1 MRKYADIVKLAETSP
16 AEEKNPP
23 GFFGSLRRFAF
34 PGLMM
39 ATSFFKRE
47 PNYVLRDKE
56 VRAERPKGY
65 SYGLSPR
72 AQSNF
77 ASNVSKKFGS
87 GR

>member
-16 AEEKNPP
+16 EENPP
-23 GFFGSLRRFAF
+23 GFFNSLRRFAF

-39 ATSFFKRE
+39 ATSLFKRE
-47 PNYVLRDKE
+47 PNYVLRDRE

>member
-16 AEEKNPP
+16 EEGNPP

-34 PGLMM
+34 PGFMLV
-39 ATSFFKRE
+39 TSLFKRE

-65 SYGLSPR
+65 SYGLSSR

>member
-1 MRKYADIVKLAETSP
+1 MRKYADIVKLAETN
-16 AEEKNPP
+16 AGDEKNQP
-23 GFFGSLRRFAF
+23 GFFNSLCRFAF

-39 ATSFFKRE
+39 ATSLFKRE
-47 PNYVLRDKE
+47 PNYVLRDRE
-56 VRAERPKGY
+56 VRVERPKGY